1 MHTLPYISAY
11 FCQVM
16 HARCGYTGTSRRT
29 AFVDLN
35 DVSRKLK
42 PLEKPPL
49 RFVSYLRNLTKINQT
64 LLAGIIHFFMTNM
77 LCIIPCL
84 RCSGTLSAVTDH
96 IMICD

>member
-42 PLEKPPL
+42 PLEKPL
-49 RFVSYLRNLTKINQT
+49 LKFVSYLRNLTKINQT
-64 LLAGIIHFFMTNM
+64 LLAGIIHSFH
-77 LCIIPCL
+77 
-84 RCSGTLSAVTDH
+84 DK
-96 IMICD
+96 ICCVSFLVSDVQVP

>member
-1 MHTLPYISAY
+1 
-11 FCQVM
+11 M

-49 RFVSYLRNLTKINQT
+49 KFVSYLLRNLTKINQT
-64 LLAGIIHFFMTNM
+64 LLGGVIHSFHDVVCRVSF
-77 LCIIPCL
+77 LVSDVHLPCN
-84 RCSGTLSAVTDH
+84 
-96 IMICD
+96 